1 MRPNTIENQ
10 STEEDFWRD
19 LAFKNETE
27 KSDGGGGKEEKQV
40 REKKEIIVLECH
52 EKAQV
57 VLDRRDMEWKKEED
71 RVFFGEV
78 LQRRSNFTLSN

>member
-1 MRPNTIENQ
+1 MRTKAQKKI
-10 STEEDFWRD
+10 SEEIWHLKMKLERV
-19 LAFKNETE
+19 TMV
-27 KSDGGGGKEEKQV
+27 GGRKKKQV

-57 VLDRRDMEWKKEED
+57 VLDRRDMEQKKEED
-71 RVFFGEV
+71 GDFFGEV

>member
-1 MRPNTIENQ
+1 M
-10 STEEDFWRD
+10 SEEIWHLKMKLERV
-19 LAFKNETE
+19 TTVGGRE
-27 KSDGGGGKEEKQV
+27 KKQV
-40 REKKEIIVLECH
+40 REKKEIMVLECH

-57 VLDRRDMEWKKEED
+57 VLDCRDMERKKEED